1 MQRLTLRASVCV
13 ALAVAGVPAAAD
25 LLSGDSYVTGRLCVG
40 ANCVNGEGFGEA
52 TLKLKQNITRL
63 TFEDTSSTANYPAN
77 NWQLWVND
85 DAEFGLDRFTIR
97 DRTGDTMPF
106 TVQGGA
112 PDNALWI
119 ADTGFVGLG
128 TSMPGTDLH
137 IVDGGNATIRLET
150 DTSQGG
156 SARIWDISAGYFDLH
171 IFNRSRLFTPFV
183 IDKDATSYLLK
194 LGAGKVGINTESPVA
209 RLHVRMNST
218 DIYPDNGLGLFVS
231 DAIAGTPT
239 AMAHLLSS
247 RGQARLRVEET
258 DSTINPRTLLELANN
273 GRPEIVMANTAT
285 DGEWSFGA
293 GTDFFLKTGT
303 VGSASSTKTKVFTV
317 KQNGDAIVFGTL
329 TTGGTFCGGG
339 CDRVFDAGFN
349 LPSIAEHA
357 EAMFALGHL
366 PNVGPTVENEP
377 INVSDKLGRMLNELE
392 HAHIYIAEL
401 ETSVRRIP
409 RLEAENRALA
419 DRLARL
425 EALVAGA
432 AD

>member
-409 RLEAENRALA
+409 GLEAENRALA

-425 EALVAGA
+425 EALVADA

>member
-13 ALAVAGVPAAAD
+13 AIAVAGVPAAAD

-239 AMAHLLSS
+239 AMTHLLSR

-409 RLEAENRALA
+409 GLEAENRALA

-425 EALVAGA
+425 EALVADA

>member
-13 ALAVAGVPAAAD
+13 AIAVAGVPAAAD

-239 AMAHLLSS
+239 AMTHLLSR

-303 VGSASSTKTKVFTV
+303 VGSASSTKTKVFTL

-409 RLEAENRALA
+409 GLEAENRALA

-425 EALVAGA
+425 EALVADA

>member
-13 ALAVAGVPAAAD
+13 AIAVAGVPAAAD

-258 DSTINPRTLLELANN
+258 DSTVNPRTLLELANN

-317 KQNGDAIVFGTL
+317 KQNGDAVVFGTL

-357 EAMFALGHL
+357 ETMFALGHL

-409 RLEAENRALA
+409 GLEAENRALA

>member
-13 ALAVAGVPAAAD
+13 AIAVAGVPAAAD

-258 DSTINPRTLLELANN
+258 DRTINPRTLLELANY

-303 VGSASSTKTKVFTV
+303 VGSASSNKTKVFTV

-409 RLEAENRALA
+409 GLEAENRALA

-425 EALVAGA
+425 EALVADA

>member
-13 ALAVAGVPAAAD
+13 AIAVAGVPAAAD

-258 DSTINPRTLLELANN
+258 DRTINPRTLLELANY

-303 VGSASSTKTKVFTV
+303 VGSASSNKTKVFTV

-401 ETSVRRIP
+401 EKSVRRIP
-409 RLEAENRALA
+409 GLEAENRALA

>member
-13 ALAVAGVPAAAD
+13 AIAVAGVPAAAD

-239 AMAHLLSS
+239 AMTHLLSR

-285 DGEWSFGA
+285 DGEWSLGA

-409 RLEAENRALA
+409 GLEAENRALA

-425 EALVAGA
+425 EALVADA

>member
-13 ALAVAGVPAAAD
+13 AIAVAGVPAAAD

-258 DSTINPRTLLELANN
+258 DSTVNPRTLLELANN

-317 KQNGDAIVFGTL
+317 KQNGDAVVFGTL

-409 RLEAENRALA
+409 GLEAENRALA

>member
-1 MQRLTLRASVCV
+1 MQRLTLRVSVCV

-239 AMAHLLSS
+239 AMTHLLSR

-285 DGEWSFGA
+285 DGEWSLGA

-409 RLEAENRALA
+409 GLEAENRALA

-425 EALVAGA
+425 EALVADA